1 MGTVSGALIP
11 WNTCGAF
18 MANALGVPT
27 ALYFKYCFFNLAM
40 PIVVIVM
47 TFFKMNIRCMTEEE
61 KERLAETGRC

>member
-1 MGTVSGALIP
+1 MNLRKKIVTLTLSS
-11 WNTCGAF
+11 
-18 MANALGVPT
+18 

-47 TFFKMNIRCMTEEE
+47 TFLKMNVRCMTEEE

>member
-1 MGTVSGALIP
+1 MT
-11 WNTCGAF
+11 
-18 MANALGVPT
+18 NALDVPT

-47 TFFKMNIRCMTEEE
+47 AFLKMNVRCMTEEE